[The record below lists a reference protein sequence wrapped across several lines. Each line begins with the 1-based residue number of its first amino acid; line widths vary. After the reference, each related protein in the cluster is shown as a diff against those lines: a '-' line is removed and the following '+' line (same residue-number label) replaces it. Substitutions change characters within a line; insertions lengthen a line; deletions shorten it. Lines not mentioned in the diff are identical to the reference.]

1 MQLITVAL
9 NNCEKGEMACAKG
22 NYNHQKSH
30 GISEADLK
38 FIEEHVKEKYQPG
51 ISHYRRSHA
60 PHRLYVDPSL
70 TVKDMYNSY
79 KTACISET
87 PPKVAVSKS
96 TFAKQLNCLNISF
109 AKLGHEE
116 CDSCLKYKHHE
127 CTGNNCVECKA
138 YTDHTGRRNLARK
151 EYSTDKEKAEKKEK
165 DRLYYSLDLQKVR
178 MLPEI
183 PGSKS
188 TVFTQRICAYNET
201 FSPVGKRVGIRMLY
215 CGIKA

>member
-1 MQLITVAL
+1 M
-9 NNCEKGEMACAKG
+9 NC
-22 NYNHQKSH
+22 
-30 GISEADLK
+30 I
-38 FIEEHVKEKYQPG
+38 
-51 ISHYRRSHA
+51 
-60 PHRLYVDPSL
+60 
-70 TVKDMYNSY
+70 
-79 KTACISET
+79 
-87 PPKVAVSKS
+87 
-96 TFAKQLNCLNISF
+96 NISF

-116 CDSCLKYKHHE
+116 CESCLKYKHHE

-138 YTDHTGRRNLARK
+138 YNTDHTGRRNLARK

-201 FSPVGKRVGIRMLY
+201 FSPVGKRVGDLY
-215 CGIKA
+215 AILWHQGIKRRNDEDITSAVVKFLVKLHCDLKEITIWMDN